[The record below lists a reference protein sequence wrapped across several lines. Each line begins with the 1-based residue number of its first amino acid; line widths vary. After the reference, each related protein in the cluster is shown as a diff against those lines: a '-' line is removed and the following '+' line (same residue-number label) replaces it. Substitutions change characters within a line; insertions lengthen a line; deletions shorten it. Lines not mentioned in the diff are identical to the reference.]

1 MGTRPLR
8 RRSCAVLTTATLA
21 ATGWLVAVPAPPVAA
36 VETDQFYQLVSVHSG
51 KAIDIEASSTEPGAM
66 AVQWDPHDEPN
77 QQFQFVPAG
86 DGYYRIVARHS
97 GLALDVYQWNPANG
111 AEIRQWTD
119 LNGTNQQW
127 QVVERGGGAV
137 SFHNRFSGKALDLWG
152 WSTANGARISQ
163 YDPTGAANQQW
174 QLVPVDGGGGGG
186 GGGGG
191 TECGAGTFHAEVFA
205 SGGGWTART
214 GGNTVYSGG
223 NLRDAMQA
231 AVNSLTPGRTV
242 KQRVVVWDAGSISAG
257 SRVSLPSFTT
267 LDVCGTIQVTGSG
280 SGDQA
285 PVYAR
290 GVTDV
295 EVQHLSLTG
304 SPLYG
309 IFMRNVSNVVLG
321 QIDLRLSSGLGI
333 RIDNHG
339 DRSVRSRNIR
349 IDDVYVE
356 GTSNHGVETYGVDGL
371 TIGTVVARDTGFAG
385 LLLNDT
391 INAEVGL
398 VDAVGAGTGT
408 GYAAFRMANR
418 NGRIGGG
425 YPTNIHVGEVRA
437 QGGGRGIFCVSE
449 SGGAVIDRVTI
460 AQTGG
465 NAMLIENCYNVRI
478 AAQGGSVTGPGDIRI
493 AARSEFPNTADVT
506 LENLTV
512 TNSAVTESPCSV
524 NLTLRNNTLVNSPLN
539 TC

>member
-8 RRSCAVLTTATLA
+8 RRSCAVLTAATLA
-21 ATGWLVAVPAPPVAA
+21 TTGALVAVPSPPAAA
-36 VETDQFYQLVSVHSG
+36 VETGQFYQLVSVHSG

-66 AVQWDPHDEPN
+66 AIQWDPHDGLN
-77 QQFQFVPAG
+77 QQFQFVSSG

-127 QVVERGGGAV
+127 QVVERAGGAV

-163 YDPTGAANQQW
+163 FDPTGAANQQW
-174 QLVPVDGGGGGG
+174 HLVPVDG

-191 TECGAGTFHAEVFA
+191 TECGAGPFHAEVFA
-205 SGGGWTART
+205 SGSGWTARN
-214 GGNTVYSGG
+214 GSSTVYSGG

-231 AVNSLTPGRTV
+231 AVSSLTPGRTA
-242 KQRVVVWDAGSISAG
+242 KQRVVVWDSGSISAG
-257 SRVSLPSFTT
+257 TRVSLPSFTT
-267 LDVCGTIQVTGSG
+267 LDVCGTINVTGSG
-280 SGDQA
+280 AGDQA

-290 GVTDV
+290 GVTDI

-309 IFMRNVSNVVLG
+309 IFMRDVSNVVLG
-321 QIDLRLSSGLGI
+321 QVDLRLSSGLGI

-339 DRSVRSRNIR
+339 NRSVRSRNIR
-349 IDDVYVE
+349 IDGVYVE

-371 TIGTVVARDTGFAG
+371 TIGTVVARNTGFAG

-398 VDAVGAGTGT
+398 VDAIGAGTGT

-418 NGRIGGG
+418 SGRIGSG

-478 AAQGGSVTGPGDIRI
+478 AAQGGSVAGPGDIRI
-493 AARSEFPNTADVT
+493 AARSEFPNTADIT

-512 TNSAVTESPCSV
+512 TNSAITESPCSV
-524 NLTLRNNTLVNSPLN
+524 NLTLRNNTLVNSALN

>member
-1 MGTRPLR
+1 MRTRPYR
-8 RRSCAVLTTATLA
+8 RALAVLTTATLA
-21 ATGWLVAVPAPPVAA
+21 STAGLVAVPVAPAAA
-36 VETDQFYQLVSVHSG
+36 VETGVFYQLISVHSG
-51 KAIDIEASSTEPGAM
+51 KAIDIEAASTEAGGM
-66 AVQWDPHDEPN
+66 AIQWQPHNAPN
-77 QQFQFVPAG
+77 QQFQFVPSG

-97 GLALDVYQWNPANG
+97 GMALDVYQWNPANG

-119 LNGTNQQW
+119 LDGTNQQW
-127 QVVERGGGAV
+127 QVIDRGGGEA
-137 SFHNRFSGKALDLWG
+137 SFVNRFSGKALDLWA
-152 WSTANGARISQ
+152 WSTTDGARISQ
-163 YDPTGAANQQW
+163 YDPTGAANQRW
-174 QLVPVDGGGGGG
+174 RLVPVDGDGGGSGD
-186 GGGGG
+186 
-191 TECGAGTFHAEVFA
+191 CGAGPFDAEVFE
-205 SGGGWTART
+205 SGGTWTARN
-214 GGNTVYSGG
+214 GGSTVYSGPD
-223 NLRDAMQA
+223 LRDAMQA
-231 AVNSLTPGRTV
+231 AVNSLTPGRSSRE
-242 KQRVVVWDAGSISAG
+242 RVVVRDSGSISAG
-257 SRVSLPSFTT
+257 TRVSLPSHTT
-267 LDVCGTIQVTGSG
+267 LEACGTIHVTGSG

-290 GVTDV
+290 GVTDI
-295 EVQHLSLTG
+295 EVPRLHVTG

-309 IFMRNVSNVVLG
+309 IFMRNVSDVVLG

-349 IDDVYVE
+349 IDEVYVE

-371 TIGTVVARDTGFAG
+371 TVGTVVARDTGFAG

-418 NGRIGGG
+418 NGRIGTG

-437 QGGGRGIFCVSE
+437 RGGGRGVFCVSE

-465 NAMLIENCYNVRI
+465 NAILIENCYNVRI
-478 AAQGGSVTGPGDIRI
+478 AAQGGSVSGPGDIRI

-506 LENLTV
+506 IENLTV
-512 TNSAVTESPCSV
+512 TDSAITERPCSV

-539 TC
+539 VC